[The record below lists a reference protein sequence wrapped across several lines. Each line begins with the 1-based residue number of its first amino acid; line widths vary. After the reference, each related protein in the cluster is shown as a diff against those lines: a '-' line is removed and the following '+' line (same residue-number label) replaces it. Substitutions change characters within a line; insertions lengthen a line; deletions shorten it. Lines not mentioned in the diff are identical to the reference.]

1 MTPRR
6 LFCLLASLLSP
17 VLLLA
22 APAPRLVFS
31 PAEWKFAMII
41 QGTVIEQEL
50 TVRNLE
56 PAAVTVTLIPTCS
69 CNRVVPGSQTIPAG
83 ASAVFLMRYDSI
95 DDRGVTTKSFVVK
108 TDVPGAPA
116 FYYWIRGTV
125 RESNRASAASGTWTR
140 QGSNGSANGGTSG
153 PGAVPG
159 SGPGEPV
166 RLSYYYTPGCRSC
179 EEFLAKEVPL
189 LEKRL
194 GRRIL
199 IDRRDL
205 LDTTVYEELSA
216 FAAAHGPGLTAIPAL
231 RAGDVLLQGDGV
243 IREKLPGVLESLL
256 GASTVSAPPAASPA
270 GTPVT
275 AALAVFPVIAAGLI
289 DGINPCAFTTL
300 IFLLASLALAG
311 RGRRE
316 VLVIGALFSFAVFL
330 SYFLIGLGLF
340 TALRAAA
347 AVSIVSVLLRWII
360 VGVLFVF
367 AGLSVYDYTRIRAGH
382 PTEMLLQLPSS
393 FKKRIHASIRTRVR
407 TAALAGSSLV
417 LGFLV
422 SVFEFACTGQVY
434 LPLLGYIARVN
445 RRLDGI
451 GLLALYNLCFIVP
464 LLLVFGASYLG
475 VSSGRITAA
484 FQAHMGK
491 AKLGLAVVFIGL
503 AVFTLVG

>member
-1 MTPRR
+1 MRR
-6 LFCLLASLLSP
+6 LPLLCLFVFILSP
-17 VLLLA
+17 ALLPA
-22 APAPRLVFS
+22 APALRLVFS
-31 PAEWKFAMII
+31 PPEWKFGMII

-50 TVRNLE
+50 TVKNLE
-56 PAAVTVTLIPTCS
+56 PVPVTVTLIPTCS
-69 CNRVVPGSQTIPAG
+69 CDQVLPGSQEIPAG
-83 ASAVFLMRYDSI
+83 SSAVFLMRYDSV
-95 DDRGVTTKSFVVK
+95 DDRGITTKSFLVK
-108 TDVPGAPA
+108 TDIPGTPA

-125 RESNRASAASGTWTR
+125 RESNRAPAATGAWTRPVPDAGANGAGAASGPTR
-140 QGSNGSANGGTSG
+140 
-153 PGAVPG
+153 GAPL
-159 SGPGEPV
+159 P
-166 RLSYYYTPGCRSC
+166 LTYYYTPGCRSC
-179 EEFLAKEVPL
+179 EEFLATEIPL

-194 GRRIL
+194 GHRIL

-205 LDTTVYEELSA
+205 LDTAVYAELSA
-216 FAAAHGPGLTAIPAL
+216 FATAHGQGLTAIPAL
-231 RAGDVLLQGDGV
+231 RAGDILLQGDSV
-243 IREKLPGVLESLL
+243 IREKLPGVLESFLRAPS
-256 GASTVSAPPAASPA
+256 GSPPPAAPPA
-270 GTPVT
+270 GTPVA

-347 AVSIVSVLLRWII
+347 AVSLISVLLRWIL
-360 VGVLFVF
+360 VGVLVVF

-382 PTEMLLQLPSS
+382 PAEMLLQLPST

-451 GLLALYNLCFIVP
+451 GLLALYNLCFILP

-491 AKLGLAVVFIGL
+491 VKLGLAVVFIGL
-503 AVFTLVG
+503 AVVTLVG